1 MNMKRFL
8 LSILCCLV
16 GVIAGHA
23 AVKTF
28 DDVLNRALTGITNTT
43 YKSWSGKTL
52 NSGAVYAGQSAGGN
66 SSIQLRSS
74 NSNSGIITTQ
84 SGGKVRKVTVEWHSE
99 TANGRTLDI
108 YGKKTAYSSPTDLY
122 KTANQGT
129 KLGSITYGTSTV
141 LTIEGDYEY
150 IGLRSNN
157 NAMYL
162 TSITITWEQE
172 VADEENQKPMMP
184 SLPQEGK
191 FVGSKTIE
199 ISCETEGAE
208 IYYTTDGETEPTIN
222 SNLLYAGPFEITKE
236 TTVKAIAVNEFGSSN
251 VVSATYTRVAAN
263 PTIAFEDDATF
274 EEQVTANLSVKNGHT
289 AYYTLDGKTPTDKS
303 TEYTKPLTI
312 KATATLKVI
321 AYDKDGY
328 KSDVVEQAFTHKPG
342 SAGTATLVT
351 SVADIAIGDQVVIVA
366 SGYDYALSTT
376 QNENNRGS
384 VAVTKDGDN
393 VILTDDIQILT
404 LEKGKESGQFAFQT
418 GAGYL
423 YAAST
428 TKNYLR
434 TGSTLDNKAS
444 FTIEIANTGVATIK
458 ADQNDRNWLRF
469 NNLNNPKIFSCYGS
483 GQENVS
489 LYKVNIATVEDH
501 VLTVS
506 VAGWATLFLGYN
518 AVIPTGVKCY
528 KISEIGDGT
537 VALEQ
542 VTTGVLPAN
551 TGVIVEATAGEYTF
565 EVTDATADVESN
577 LSGSIN
583 NEYVDKEAYVL
594 SIVDGEVGLYKAQ
607 MAGGVFLNNANK
619 AYLPASALTAS
630 AQGAS
635 GFKFRF
641 DNQTT
646 GIESAPA
653 LNTAKAIYD
662 LSGRKVNNATAPGL
676 YIINGKK
683 VMVK

>member
-23 AVKTF
+23 AVNTIE
-28 DDVLNRALTGITNTT
+28 DVLNRTQTGITGTS
-43 YKSWSGKTL
+43 YKSWSGITL

-141 LTIEGDYEY
+141 LTIDGDYEY

-191 FVGSKTIE
+191 FVGFKTIE

-208 IYYTTDGETEPTIN
+208 IYYTIDGNEPTTN
-222 SNLLYAGPFEITKE
+222 STLYADPFEITQE

-263 PTIAFEDDATF
+263 PTIAFEGDATF
-274 EEQVTANLSVKNGHT
+274 EEQVTANLSVENGHT
-289 AYYTLDGKTPTDKS
+289 AYYTLDGTTPTDKS
-303 TEYTKPLTI
+303 TEYTQPLII
-312 KATATLKVI
+312 KATATLQVI

-328 KSDVVEQAFTHKPG
+328 KSDVVEQAFTHK
-342 SAGTATLVT
+342 SDAATLVT
-351 SVADIAIGDQVVIVA
+351 SVADIAVGDQVVIVA
-366 SGYDYALSTT
+366 SGYNYALSTT

-506 VAGWATLFLGYN
+506 AAGWATLFLGYN

-577 LSGSIN
+577 LSGSVN
-583 NEYVDKEAYVL
+583 NEYVDKDAYVL

-619 AYLPASALTAS
+619 AYLPASAVS
-630 AQGAS
+630 GVAQGAS

-646 GIESAPA
+646 GIEGAPA
-653 LNTAKAIYD
+653 LNGTKAIYD
-662 LSGRKVNNATAPGL
+662 LSGRKVNDITAPGL
-676 YIINGKK
+676 YIVNGKK